1 MHVKSSVV
9 DSDDLVAED
18 GDVRVKLGT
27 PQSDLHLG
35 RVAVL
40 GGSDLHSTAFDEDV
54 VSIKSTL
61 VAGIR
66 IRREDKRALNIEE
79 GELRT
84 LFNIEEQVLAL
95 GN

>member
-1 MHVKSSVV
+1 
-9 DSDDLVAED
+9 
-18 GDVRVKLGT
+18 
-27 PQSDLHLG
+27 
-35 RVAVL
+35 
-40 GGSDLHSTAFDEDV
+40 